1 MVDINAWLKSQ
12 QQNTKLKRFDLE
24 LLLLGA
30 LKVEHPNVE
39 RSWLFSHADE
49 LLNEKQLKT
58 LEVWVKEA
66 EQGKPIAYILGHKAF
81 WTLDLLVTQ
90 DTLIPR
96 PETEQIIELALQLEQ
111 HPMSIL
117 DLGTGT
123 GAIALSLAQE
133 WPKSQVQ
140 ACDLSEAA
148 LAVAKKNALR
158 NHVNNASFFC
168 SNWFSAVPKDSK
180 FDLIVSNP
188 PYIDPEDHHL
198 AALTYEPISALAAE
212 NKGLSDL
219 EKLAYQAKCY
229 MIKGATLMLEHGY
242 DQGPAVRKLLAD
254 EGYKNVITHKD
265 LAGHDRITVAQKA

>member
-1 MVDINAWLKSQ
+1 MIDINAWLKSQ

-30 LKVEHPNVE
+30 LKVE

-49 LLNEKQLKT
+49 HLTEDQVNTLKK
-58 LEVWVKEA
+58 WVKEA
-66 EQGKPIAYILGHKAF
+66 QEGKPIAYILGHQAF

-96 PETEQIIELALQLEQ
+96 PETEQIIELALVLE
-111 HPMSIL
+111 HRPNNLL

-123 GAIALSLAQE
+123 GAIALSLAKE
-133 WPKSQVQ
+133 WPESQVQ
-140 ACDLSEAA
+140 ACDLSKAA
-148 LAVAKKNALR
+148 LAVAEKNAVR
-158 NHVNNASFFC
+158 NHIENASFFY
-168 SNWFSAVPKDSK
+168 SDWFSAVPKNAK

-188 PYIDPEDHHL
+188 PYIDPQDHHL
-198 AALTYEPISALAAE
+198 ADLAYEPISALTAD

-219 EKLAYQAKCY
+219 EKLANQAKNHL
-229 MIKGATLMLEHGY
+229 KSKATLMLEHGY
-242 DQGPAVRKLLAD
+242 DQGPAVREILKAED
-254 EGYKNVITHKD
+254 YKNVITHKD